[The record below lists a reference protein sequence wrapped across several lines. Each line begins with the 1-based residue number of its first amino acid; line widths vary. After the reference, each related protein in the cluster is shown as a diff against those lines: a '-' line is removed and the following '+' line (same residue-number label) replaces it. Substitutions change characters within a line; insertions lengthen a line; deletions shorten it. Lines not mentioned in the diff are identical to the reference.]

1 MIILLLELVFL
12 FMYCLPYRELSA
24 SGNRKTTKQPTALR
38 TPLGIFD
45 ISFFIA
51 VAVVVVVVD
60 WL

>member
-1 MIILLLELVFL
+1 VH
-12 FMYCLPYRELSA
+12 P
-24 SGNRKTTKQPTALR
+24 GNRKTTKQPTALR

-51 VAVVVVVVD
+51 VAVVVVVD